1 MKILVCV
8 KQVPDIDHVIV
19 KTGQDGAVSVDG
31 FSGYRI
37 NRFDEFAVEE
47 AIRIKAAMDN
57 VTIDVLTVGPP
68 RAGEVL
74 KRACGMGA
82 DRSVHINAQPDP
94 YVSPFTTARAIAD
107 YARGKSYSLILTGTM
122 SEDMMNGQVGPMVA
136 AFLDLPCA
144 TQVISQGFVPAPPRR
159 GADAPDKTDK
169 TEEMNKTVEID
180 KSDKPDAIDVEREI
194 EGGSRE
200 MLRIGL
206 PAVLAVQTGINEPR
220 YPALSSLLRAN
231 KQKAEAIDA
240 NVPEAGRKNPD
251 DMVGMAVPEK
261 RRAGFCLEG
270 SAAEKAEALLS
281 MLRDKGIL
289 S

>member
-8 KQVPDIDHVIV
+8 KQVPDPDHVIV
-19 KTGQDGAVSVDG
+19 KTGQDGQALVTG

-47 AIRIKAAMDN
+47 ALRIKEAMDN

-68 RAGEVL
+68 RAEEVL
-74 KRACGMGA
+74 KRAGGMGA
-82 DRSVHINAQPDP
+82 DRSVHINAQPDR
-94 YVSPFTTARAIAD
+94 YASPFITARLIAD
-107 YARGKSYSLILTGTM
+107 YAREKSYSLILTGAM

-136 AFLDLPCA
+136 SFLDLPCA
-144 TQVISQGFVPAPPRR
+144 TQVISRNFAAAPSSRVSAVP
-159 GADAPDKTDK
+159 DETD
-169 TEEMNKTVEID
+169 E
-180 KSDKPDAIDVEREI
+180 PDAIEVEREI

-200 MLRIGL
+200 MLRIAL
-206 PAVLAVQTGINEPR
+206 PAVIAVQTGINEPR